1 MSGRDSNRDRMDRL
15 VRTVSRDG
23 RVSRGRVN
31 NRSKVSRVR
40 SAGRADSKGRVNKA
54 KASRVNKGRVN
65 KAKASRVSKGR
76 GNGVRGSRLGRMAR
90 VGEVVSSRARADSS
104 RAKADSRV
112 RAIRLRREDGRAAGL
127 DREAGSWTG
136 ATRMANCGA
145 VEAVPQPI

>member
-54 KASRVNKGRVN
+54 KDSRASKGRV
-65 KAKASRVSKGR
+65 
-76 GNGVRGSRLGRMAR
+76 NGVRGSRLGKMAR

>member
-1 MSGRDSNRDRMDRL
+1 MGGRDSNRDRMDRL

-76 GNGVRGSRLGRMAR
+76 GNGVRGSRLGSMAR
-90 VGEVVSSRARADSS
+90 VAEVRSSRARADSS
-104 RAKADSRV
+104 RVRSAGRADSKGRV
-112 RAIRLRREDGRAAGL
+112 
-127 DREAGSWTG
+127 
-136 ATRMANCGA
+136 N
-145 VEAVPQPI
+145 